1 MAARFGGSS
10 SRVTR
15 ASAVLAA
22 ESPQNNRY
30 TSYYSNNVNRNNNNN
45 NKENNKDNK
54 NIDGVADSRRTT
66 NNAADNNDNYNY
78 NKASPKWQLPQQK
91 LYANPQGAHSQWQQ
105 QHEPPQQ
112 QQQQQQQGQ
121 FADDPEAAR
130 NDFLL
135 QLPDLNADA
144 VQGVPGLFV
153 AQDSY
158 NNNNKNNKQEQR
170 QGNNNMNNNE
180 QDYDNEDYD
189 NVEEDTDSANN
200 VWQVAAEL
208 ERERDGEYAP
218 QLKRSSRR

>member
-1 MAARFGGSS
+1 M
-10 SRVTR
+10 
-15 ASAVLAA
+15 
-22 ESPQNNRY
+22 
-30 TSYYSNNVNRNNNNN
+30 NRNNN
-45 NKENNKDNK
+45 NNKDNK
-54 NIDGVADSRRTT
+54 NIDGVPDSRRTT

-105 QHEPPQQ
+105 QHEQQ
-112 QQQQQQQGQ
+112 QHEPQQQQQQQGQ

-153 AQDSY
+153 AQNSY
-158 NNNNKNNKQEQR
+158 NNNNNNKNKQEQR

-180 QDYDNEDYD
+180 QDYDN
-189 NVEEDTDSANN
+189 VEEDTDSDNN